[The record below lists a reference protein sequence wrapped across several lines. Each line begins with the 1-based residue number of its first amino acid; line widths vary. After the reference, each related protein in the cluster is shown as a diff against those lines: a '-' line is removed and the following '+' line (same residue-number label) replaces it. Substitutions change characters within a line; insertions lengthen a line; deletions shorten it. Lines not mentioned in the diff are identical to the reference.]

1 MTETFTP
8 PSPEPQKKDT
18 VTFNKKN
25 LAIAFFALAFF
36 ILLIVMI
43 IPGDKS
49 SSPSTTTAPIP
60 TNPPVT
66 AAPVV
71 NKYDSYLNHVYNNS
85 GKAYTFGE
93 AKLIEF
99 GDLVCGALDDGN
111 SIRAVVNL
119 LSNYSTGYQDNELFA
134 SVVFGSITYIC
145 PEYTADLNRYINN

>member
-1 MTETFTP
+1 MTETFSP
-8 PSPEPQKKDT
+8 PAPDPQKKDT
-18 VTFNKKN
+18 ITFNKKN
-25 LAIAFFALAFF
+25 LAIAFFAVAFF

-49 SSPSTTTAPIP
+49 SSPSTTAAPIP
-60 TNPPVT
+60 TNPPAT
-66 AAPVV
+66 AAPAA
-71 NKYDSYLNHVYNNS
+71 NKYDQYLDHVYNNS

-119 LSNYSTGYQDNELFA
+119 LSNYSSGYQDNELFA
-134 SVVFGSITYIC
+134 SVVFASITYIC
-145 PEYTADLNRYINN
+145 PEYTSDLNNYINN